1 MLRSRLCFRYIIF
14 IIVHRVYLSLGAN
27 LGDRRANMNMAVELI
42 DEYVGKIVRRSSMI
56 ETEPWGFDSDNKFL
70 NMCVALDTQL
80 LPHQLLRV
88 TQDIE
93 RRLGRK
99 SKSVDGVY
107 SDRLIDIDI
116 LLYDDLRIRT
126 SYLTIPHPHMRSR
139 DFVMRP
145 LMEIMDGDF

>member
-1 MLRSRLCFRYIIF
+1 M
-14 IIVHRVYLSLGAN
+14 HRVYLSLGAN

-42 DEYVGKIVRRSSMI
+42 DENVGKVVRRSSMI
-56 ETEPWGFDSDNKFL
+56 ETEPWGFESDNKFL

-80 LPHQLLRV
+80 SPLQLLHA

-93 RRLGRK
+93 RQLGRK
-99 SKSVDGVY
+99 SKSVNGVY

-116 LLYDDLRIRT
+116 LLYDDLHIQT
-126 SYLTIPHPHMRSR
+126 PELTIPRPHMRSR

-145 LMEIMDGDF
+145 LMEIMDEDL

>member
-1 MLRSRLCFRYIIF
+1 M
-14 IIVHRVYLSLGAN
+14 HRVYLSLGAN

-42 DEYVGKIVRRSSMI
+42 DENVGKVVRRSSMI
-56 ETEPWGFDSDNKFL
+56 ETEPLGFESDNKFL

-80 LPHQLLRV
+80 SPLQLLHA

-93 RRLGRK
+93 RQLGRK
-99 SKSVDGVY
+99 SKSVNGVY

-116 LLYDDLRIRT
+116 LLYDDLHIQT
-126 SYLTIPHPHMRSR
+126 PELTIPHPHMRSR

-145 LMEIMDGDF
+145 LMEIMDEDL

>member
-1 MLRSRLCFRYIIF
+1 M
-14 IIVHRVYLSLGAN
+14 HRVYLSLGAN

-42 DEYVGKIVRRSSMI
+42 DENVGKVVRRSSMI
-56 ETEPWGFDSDNKFL
+56 ETEPWGFESDNKFL

-80 LPHQLLRV
+80 SPLQLLHA

-93 RRLGRK
+93 RQLGRK
-99 SKSVDGVY
+99 SKSVNGVY

-116 LLYDDLRIRT
+116 LLYDDLHIQT
-126 SYLTIPHPHMRSR
+126 PELTIPHPNMRSR

-145 LMEIMDGDF
+145 LMEIMDEDL